1 MVIPYHFG
9 SGKKVERIHTLH
21 HIPFSRGSKQE
32 IFFFLSFRHCSSDNG
47 AEQRRPVAERGSDR
61 PSDGGKD
68 AEKQATLENPAN
80 LTKKRK
86 ENRRRKA
93 QIEAIENNR
102 SASSSQEDEE
112 LAAQVKEGGSGFFG
126 CYLLTSLSPRFKS
139 CTYIG
144 FTVNPRRRIR
154 QHNGEITSGAWR
166 TKNKRPWEMVLCIY
180 GFPTNVSAL
189 QFEWAWQHPKES
201 LAVREAAVSF
211 KAFGGVANKIKMAYT
226 MLTLPAWQRL
236 NLTVNF
242 FSTKYT
248 KHAAGCP
255 ILPEH
260 IKVRVCPMDDLPC
273 YSGISWDSCEH
284 DEYDDEECDRIGG
297 SQELADEGSVESN
310 SSRNSTAADIEESI
324 EQNATGKTNFTEQM
338 ISKKHKWDQGTT
350 RLRDSPSPKE
360 NHGHSSFTNFPW
372 PSSPFGIRSN
382 NILDCTEDEL
392 RFEDSDV
399 TFHHQTN
406 KLPETIVISNQHPS
420 HQTSEVEIIDICT
433 PPPPCIRNAIDK
445 RATLSTAFPEI
456 IDLTESP
463 IFI

>member
-1 MVIPYHFG
+1 MRR
-9 SGKKVERIHTLH
+9 KK
-21 HIPFSRGSKQE
+21 S
-32 IFFFLSFRHCSSDNG
+32 
-47 AEQRRPVAERGSDR
+47 
-61 PSDGGKD
+61 GKD
-68 AEKQATLENPAN
+68 ADKQATVEENPAN

-86 ENRRRKA
+86 GNWRRKA
-93 QIEAIENNR
+93 QIEAIENKR
-102 SASSSQEDEE
+102 SASSSQEEEE
-112 LAAQVKEGGSGFFG
+112 LAAQVKEGESSFFG
-126 CYLLTSLSPRFKS
+126 CYLLTSLSPRFKG

-248 KHAAGCP
+248 KHTAGCP
-255 ILPEH
+255 TLPEH
-260 IKVRVCPMDDLPC
+260 MKVRVCPMDDLPC
-273 YSGISWDSCEH
+273 YSGISY
-284 DEYDDEECDRIGG
+284 DEYDDEECDGISG
-297 SQELADEGSVESN
+297 SQELADEGSVESHN
-310 SSRNSTAADIEESI
+310 SSAGIEESI
-324 EQNATGKTNFTEQM
+324 IEQNTTGNLTEQM
-338 ISKKHKWDQGTT
+338 ISKKHKWDQKTT
-350 RLRDSPSPKE
+350 SPKE
-360 NHGHSSFTNFPW
+360 NHRHSSFTNFPW
-372 PSSPFGIRSN
+372 ASSPFGVRSN
-382 NILDCTEDEL
+382 NILDSREDEL
-392 RFEDSDV
+392 RFEDSDFS
-399 TFHHQTN
+399 FHHQTN
-406 KLPETIVISNQHPS
+406 KSPETIVISSDQRPS
-420 HQTSEVEIIDICT
+420 HRTSEVEIIDICT
-433 PPPPCIRNAIDK
+433 PPPLIDK
-445 RATLSTAFPEI
+445 RTLSTAFPEI

>member
-1 MVIPYHFG
+1 
-9 SGKKVERIHTLH
+9 
-21 HIPFSRGSKQE
+21 
-32 IFFFLSFRHCSSDNG
+32 
-47 AEQRRPVAERGSDR
+47 
-61 PSDGGKD
+61 
-68 AEKQATLENPAN
+68 
-80 LTKKRK
+80 
-86 ENRRRKA
+86 
-93 QIEAIENNR
+93 
-102 SASSSQEDEE
+102 
-112 LAAQVKEGGSGFFG
+112 
-126 CYLLTSLSPRFKS
+126 
-139 CTYIG
+139 
-144 FTVNPRRRIR
+144 
-154 QHNGEITSGAWR
+154 
-166 TKNKRPWEMVLCIY
+166 MVLCIY

-324 EQNATGKTNFTEQM
+324 EQNATGKTNLTEQM

-420 HQTSEVEIIDICT
+420 QKTSEVEIIDICT

-445 RATLSTAFPEI
+445 RTTLSTAFPEI

>member
-1 MVIPYHFG
+1 M
-9 SGKKVERIHTLH
+9 
-21 HIPFSRGSKQE
+21 
-32 IFFFLSFRHCSSDNG
+32 
-47 AEQRRPVAERGSDR
+47 RRRKS
-61 PSDGGKD
+61 GKD
-68 AEKQATLENPAN
+68 AEKQATLEENPAN

-86 ENRRRKA
+86 ENWRSKA

-126 CYLLTSLSPRFKS
+126 CYLLTSLSPRFKG

-255 ILPEH
+255 ILPDH

-284 DEYDDEECDRIGG
+284 DEYDDEECDRI
-297 SQELADEGSVESN
+297 
-310 SSRNSTAADIEESI
+310 ADIEESI
-324 EQNATGKTNFTEQM
+324 EQNATGKTNLTEQM

-360 NHGHSSFTNFPW
+360 NHGHSNLKT
-372 PSSPFGIRSN
+372 
-382 NILDCTEDEL
+382 LM
-392 RFEDSDV
+392 
-399 TFHHQTN
+399 
-406 KLPETIVISNQHPS
+406 
-420 HQTSEVEIIDICT
+420 
-433 PPPPCIRNAIDK
+433 NAIDK

-456 IDLTESP
+456 IDLTDIIGTDVLCNHSLSYHILIYDHIWRFPGSEPMLFLQTTFLEQSRQ
-463 IFI
+463 IKACIMGD